1 MDEEFLCDTPELT
14 RRASNIAKSELLQ
27 KRTVEFL
34 LTIASFING
43 HITDVIT
50 KAGNVTVQQRGFSR
64 TIGTTNDYQAIGL
77 LRRSG
82 QMGHQQGILLGM
94 KNL

>member
-1 MDEEFLCDTPELT
+1 MNEEFLGDAPELT
-14 RRASNIAKSELLQ
+14 RSASNIAKTELPQ

-34 LTIASFING
+34 FTIASFINR

-64 TIGTTNDYQAIGL
+64 SIGTANDYQAIGL
-77 LRRSG
+77 LRRGG
-82 QMGHQQGILLGM
+82 QMRHQ
-94 KNL
+94 